1 LATPSGWSEIAWTLE
16 AVRQQSIAPELEV
29 LVVGQGPEPPGKP
42 SAGSLG
48 SLIWVDGGPWAH
60 RATAAAIGIRAA
72 RHELVALLEN
82 HARPDPCW
90 AEEVRAGLLQ
100 GYAGSA
106 GRFVVEN
113 PATMVSR
120 IDVWLYYS
128 YTVGM
133 PSQGAPF
140 ESPVLP
146 WHNVMY
152 RRSLLL
158 QLDQPLEWLLLR
170 EERLQQALR
179 HRKHRFCLCPR
190 APFFHLNCSSQWIS
204 LLTSHETSRSAAVRR
219 AESWSRSRRW
229 IYALLWP
236 LLGLRRFQRRTM
248 EFRGQL
254 ASLGHPLEALMRLAL
269 VEWAGAA
276 GEAVGLVWGEN
287 PDAFTTRH
295 ELRLDHRLNSAELRD
310 YEARGRRILGQATL
324 GVRAPLDGATAK

>member
-1 LATPSGWSEIAWTLE
+1 VNISCILATPSGWSEIAWTLE

-72 RHELVALLEN
+72 RNELVALLEN
-82 HARPDPCW
+82 HARPAPCW

-128 YTVGM
+128 YSIGM

-158 QLDQPLEWLLLR
+158 QQEQSLEWLLSPEL
-170 EERLQQALR
+170 RLQKALNLQGQ
-179 HRKHRFCLCPR
+179 RFCLCPR
-190 APFFHLNCSSQWIS
+190 APFFHLNCSSQWMA
-204 LLTSHETSRSAAVRR
+204 LLTSFDTSRSAAVLR
-219 AESWSRSRRW
+219 AESWSSGRSW
-229 IYALLWP
+229 LYALLWP
-236 LLGLRRFQRRTM
+236 LLGLRRFQLRAL
-248 EFRGQL
+248 EFRRQL
-254 ASLGHPLEALMRLAL
+254 ASSAHPLEALGRLAL
-269 VEWAGAA
+269 AEWAGAA
-276 GEAVGLVWGEN
+276 GEAVGLIWGEA
-287 PDAFTTRH
+287 PDGFQSRH
-295 ELRLDHRLNSAELRD
+295 EVRLDHRLNSSERRD
-310 YEARGRRILGQATL
+310 YEERGRRA
-324 GVRAPLDGATAK
+324 LD